1 MIVIAVGLGMLLN
14 LLLTETIGLAA
25 GGVVVP
31 GYIAINLHQPDMV
44 ISTIVIALLTYLI
57 THILSNYI
65 LLYGRRLLIVSIIL
79 GYLLGY
85 LTRIYPAISFA
96 TIKLD
101 ITTIGFVV
109 PGLITYWMHRQG
121 IIETLSTM
129 FIASVLVRLIVI
141 ILSGGAIS
149 T

>member
-1 MIVIAVGLGMLLN
+1 MIVIAVGLGMMLN

-31 GYIAINLHQPDMV
+31 GYIALNLHEPDMI
-44 ISTIVIALLTYLI
+44 ISTLAIALITYLLL
-57 THILSNYI
+57 HILSRYI
-65 LLYGRRLLIVSIIL
+65 LLYGRRLLIVSIII

-85 LTRIYPAISFA
+85 LTRVYPSISWA
-96 TIKLD
+96 TIKID

-109 PGLITYWMHRQG
+109 PGLIAYWIKRQG

-129 FIASVLVRLIVI
+129 LIAAVLVRLILI
-141 ILSGGAIS
+141 ILSGGVILP
-149 T
+149 